1 MIQESLASASVWN
14 IVDQLGDKALLA
26 SSYLSQ
32 QEFFWSPGL
41 SDNQWQIEVANWFSI
56 GLSQLQRFIISNY
69 RKPIGVFPEGY
80 WEAFPANATAA
91 QLFCKSQKVHNAQ
104 YTTLSVLGLALTFG
118 LGGLIILCSILV
130 PYVVPKI
137 QVKRA
142 TKKQRHSAA
151 RDQWKGDH
159 FLQLQRIALQAHDS
173 GSWEGE
179 DDFVPITKSDGTFE
193 PLPLLSSVRLK
204 HKLGD
209 ELLLRDSEEGRSG
222 SFVETQDTS
231 KAPAFLMAEM
241 RGVTED

>member
-69 RKPIGVFPEGY
+69 RKPIGVFPDGY
-80 WEAFPANATAA
+80 WEDFPANATAA
-91 QLFCKSQKVHNAQ
+91 QAFCKSQKVHNAQ

-130 PYVVPKI
+130 PSVVPKI
-137 QVKRA
+137 QVRRA
-142 TKKQRHSAA
+142 AKKQRRSAA

-159 FLQLQRIALQAHDS
+159 FLQLQRIAFQAHDR
-173 GSWEGE
+173 GSWDCEE
-179 DDFVPITKSDGTFE
+179 DFVPVTKGNATFE
-193 PLPLLSSVRLK
+193 PLSLLSSIKQK

-209 ELLLRDSEEGRSG
+209 EPLLRDSEEDRRE
-222 SFVETQDTS
+222 SFVGTQDAS
-231 KAPAFLMAEM
+231 KAPVFLMEEM
-241 RGVTED
+241 RSVTED